1 MTNKKVQKE
10 TERNIER
17 EKDNIDEYKKG
28 LTQQERMVMKIA
40 EEHLETSFDI
50 TKSIGYLEW
59 KKARSITTTTTTTTT
74 TEK

>member
-1 MTNKKVQKE
+1 MTEKKVQKE

-59 KKARSITTTTTTTTT
+59 KKTRSMTTTT

>member
-1 MTNKKVQKE
+1 MTEKKVQKE
-10 TERNIER
+10 TEINIER

-59 KKARSITTTTTTTTT
+59 KKTRSMTTTT

>member
-1 MTNKKVQKE
+1 MTEKKVQKE

-59 KKARSITTTTTTTTT
+59 EKARSMTTTTTT

>member
-1 MTNKKVQKE
+1 MTEKKVQKE

-50 TKSIGYLEW
+50 TKNIGYLEW
-59 KKARSITTTTTTTTT
+59 KKTRSMTTTT